1 LLYRTK
7 GTHEEMKQLVD
18 TLRTLGKK
26 YSEQLS
32 IICDIQGPKIRTG
45 LMKEGFNVAPGD
57 KIK

>member
-1 LLYRTK
+1 
-7 GTHEEMKQLVD
+7 MKQLVD